1 MIRSSMVTVGRVWRS
16 GRGDLKLYLLSV
28 FSLAV
33 AFVCLASALLVVVNL
48 RSVEMRWKRAGRISI
63 YLKDGIGDAE
73 LSTLKRAVEQTAGVV
88 SSKYV
93 SAADARRDM
102 VDDGLSGSLAA
113 LPVEAFPASI
123 EVSLEGE
130 VAELEVAAIADK
142 LKGVPSVESVETY
155 QRWTD
160 RVSSLVRGGVAAS
173 AVLAIVVLAAVIS
186 VIGSTMRLAL
196 HRRRIEVEVLKL
208 VGATDTFVRRPFLVE
223 GAVQG
228 ALGALASLALLGILY
243 LIVRGR
249 LDDELGLLLGVSP
262 TFLPW
267 EMAAGMVAMG
277 AALGAAS
284 AFAGVRRLSTI

>member
-1 MIRSSMVTVGRVWRS
+1 
-16 GRGDLKLYLLSV
+16 LKLYLLSV

-48 RSVEMRWKRAGRISI
+48 RSVEVRWKRAGRLSI
-63 YLKDGIGDAE
+63 YLRDGIAEAE
-73 LSTLKRAVEQTAGVV
+73 LQTLRRAVEQTPGVV
-88 SSKYV
+88 SSRYV
-93 SAADARRDM
+93 SSADARKDM
-102 VDDGLSGSLAA
+102 VDDGLSGSLAS

-123 EVSLEGE
+123 EVALEGE
-130 VAELEVAAIADK
+130 VAEEEVVAIADK

-160 RVSSLVRGGVAAS
+160 RVSSLVKGGVTAS
-173 AVLAIVVLAAVIS
+173 ALLAFVVLAAVIS

-208 VGATDTFVRRPFLVE
+208 VGATDSFVRRPFLVE

-228 ALGALASLALLGILY
+228 ALGAIASLALLGILY

-249 LDDELGLLLGVSP
+249 FDDELGLLLGVSP

-267 EMAAGMVAMG
+267 EIATGLVAMG
-277 AALGAAS
+277 AVLGALS
-284 AFAGVRRLSTI
+284 AFAGVRRLSAV

>member
-1 MIRSSMVTVGRVWRS
+1 
-16 GRGDLKLYLLSV
+16 
-28 FSLAV
+28 
-33 AFVCLASALLVVVNL
+33 
-48 RSVEMRWKRAGRISI
+48 
-63 YLKDGIGDAE
+63 
-73 LSTLKRAVEQTAGVV
+73 LKRAVEQTPGVV

-93 SAADARRDM
+93 SSADARKDM

-123 EVSLEGE
+123 EVALEGE
-130 VAELEVAAIADK
+130 IAEAEAVAIADK

-208 VGATDTFVRRPFLVE
+208 VGATDRFVRRPFLVE

-249 LDDELGLLLGVSP
+249 FDDELGLLLGVSP

-267 EMAAGMVAMG
+267 EIAAGMVAMG

-284 AFAGVRRLSTI
+284 AFAGVRRLSAI

>member
-1 MIRSSMVTVGRVWRS
+1 MIRSSISTVGRVWRS

-48 RSVEMRWKRAGRISI
+48 HAVEVRWKRAGRISI
-63 YLKDGIGDAE
+63 YLRDGAPEDQ
-73 LSTLKRAVEQTAGVV
+73 LQTLRRAVEQTPGVT
-88 SSKYV
+88 SSRYV
-93 SAADARRDM
+93 SPADARKDM
-102 VDDGLSGSLAA
+102 VDDGISGSLAA

-123 EVSLEGE
+123 EVSLENE
-130 VAELEVAAIADK
+130 VADSDVLAVAEK
-142 LKGVPSVESVETY
+142 LRVVPAVESVETY

-160 RVSSLVRGGVAAS
+160 RLSSLVRGGVAAS
-173 AVLAIVVLAAVIS
+173 TVLALVVLAAVIS

-208 VGATDTFVRRPFLVE
+208 VGATDRFVRRPFLVE
-223 GAVQG
+223 GAAQG
-228 ALGALASLALLGILY
+228 ALGALASLGLLGILY

-249 LDDELGLLLGVSP
+249 FDDELGLLLGVTP

-267 EMAAGMVAMG
+267 EIAFGMVAMG
-277 AALGAAS
+277 AVLGAAS
-284 AFAGVRRLSTI
+284 AFAGIRRLSAV